1 MNANDARKLVAAYR
15 KAKEE
20 EMIARARNLREEADK
35 AIESQAKRGGHVAV
49 ITLPC
54 HGVKPHLVQMF
65 TDDGFAVET
74 TNDGNLRIGW

>member
-20 EMIARARNLREEADK
+20 EMIAKARNLREEADK
-35 AIESQAKRGGHVAV
+35 AIESQAKIGGHVT
-49 ITLPC
+49 IINLPSRSM
-54 HGVKPHLVQMF
+54 KPYLVQML
-65 TDDGFAVET
+65 TDDGFAIET